1 MGCISWKRALQLET
15 EVNPESQMELND
27 MAPHE
32 NKGENESFS
41 KIRACLQN
49 INLHEYMQTKVYISN
64 IFLRFP

>member
-1 MGCISWKRALQLET
+1 
-15 EVNPESQMELND
+15 

-32 NKGENESFS
+32 NKGENENLS

-49 INLHEYMQTKVYISN
+49 INLHEYMQIKIYISN